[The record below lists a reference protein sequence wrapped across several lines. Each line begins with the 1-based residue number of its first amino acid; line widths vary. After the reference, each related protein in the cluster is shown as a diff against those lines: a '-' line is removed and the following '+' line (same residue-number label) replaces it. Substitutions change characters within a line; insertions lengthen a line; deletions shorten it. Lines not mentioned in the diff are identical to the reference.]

1 MPQCVKFL
9 QVGGGGVTDIAA
21 HRRVNF
27 TEGKSDIVYGPDI
40 ISFPQTHL

>member
-9 QVGGGGVTDIAA
+9 QEGGGGVTDIAA
-21 HRRVNF
+21 HRRINF
-27 TEGKSDIVYGPDI
+27 TEGKSDMVYGPDI